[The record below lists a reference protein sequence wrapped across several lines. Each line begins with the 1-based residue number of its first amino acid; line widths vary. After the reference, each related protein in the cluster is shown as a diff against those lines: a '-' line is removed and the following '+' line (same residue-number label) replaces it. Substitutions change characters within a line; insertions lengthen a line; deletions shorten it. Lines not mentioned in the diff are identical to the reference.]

1 MIYVH
6 RPTFDEMD
14 YAQIAFFGRHFYWI
28 EHATSHW
35 LIAKGIGFAVLSG
48 ERGFGLAI
56 VNAQCRYLAPCHI
69 EQPVEVRLA
78 LRDLTRRG
86 FTTPFEIV
94 RQGDGVL
101 AAFGSISRRAID
113 LRRVRGAELPDDLY
127 AKLEEM
133 RAESEDLVLRQ
144 D

>member
-28 EHATSHW
+28 EHATTEW
-35 LIAKGIGFAVLSG
+35 LVQKGIGFAVLSG

-56 VNAQCRYLAPCHI
+56 VNAQCRYVAPCLI
-69 EQPVEVRLA
+69 EQPIEVHLA

-101 AAFGSISRRAID
+101 AAFGSVSRRVID
-113 LRRVRGAELPDDLY
+113 VRRVRGAELPDDLY
-127 AKLEEM
+127 ARLEEM
-133 RAESEDLVLRQ
+133 QAESRDVVLRQ
-144 D
+144 E